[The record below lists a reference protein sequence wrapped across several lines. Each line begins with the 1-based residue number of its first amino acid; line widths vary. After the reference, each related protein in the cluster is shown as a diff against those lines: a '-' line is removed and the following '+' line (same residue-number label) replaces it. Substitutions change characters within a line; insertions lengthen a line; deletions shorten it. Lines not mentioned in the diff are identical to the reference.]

1 MKKTLSAMVTS
12 ALVIGAASTTF
23 AAANPFSDVPAD
35 HWSYDAVVELAQAG
49 IIEGYGDG
57 SFRGDRAITRYEMAQ
72 MIAKAMT
79 KDVNGDAKAT
89 LDKLAAEYA
98 DELNNLGVRVDALE
112 KKVDNVK
119 FDGRLRLRYRDD
131 SADGFGSLAQ
141 PRSTAMLIPGGL
153 PFPGWP
159 TNDTLLIRKNRDSDK
174 HDKQYTGNLQLNITA
189 KVTDEWQVKSRAE
202 LEYDFDDNVRS
213 NGLKTAYAQGPLF
226 GATAKLGMFEYTPA
240 DELIWSDYAKGAS
253 FEWETGA
260 MDIRL
265 AGGRLSDD
273 SDIVDGGNTDFASL
287 ELGYDFND
295 KFGMS
300 AGYYQFKDTHLS
312 VDYLTELSPS
322 QFISGFRALSDMGD
336 ETESKIW
343 SIGAKYAFNDNLALS
358 GTYAKSDLD
367 VNKDFTD
374 DDAYKINLQY
384 KGAELSDP
392 GSFGVNLGYYRL
404 GAPVALDPGGDVLI
418 NTKGWRLGAEYTIAE
433 NILWSGHYYKAEAL
447 DWLSEDVSRF
457 QTEVQFFF

>member
-35 HWSYDAVVELAQAG
+35 HWSYDAVAELAQAG

-131 SADGFGSLAQ
+131 SADGLLGTTGQ
-141 PRSTAMLIPGGL
+141 PRLVIDDKGNIKRL
-153 PFPGWP
+153 
-159 TNDTLLIRKNRDSDK
+159 DK
-174 HDKQYTGNLQLNITA
+174 HDKHYTGNLQLNITA
-189 KVTDEWQVKSRAE
+189 KVADDWQVKSRAE
-202 LEYDFDDNVRS
+202 LEYDFDDNGHDY
-213 NGLKTAYAQGPLF
+213 GLKTAYAQGPLF

-260 MDIRL
+260 MDITL

-287 ELGYDFND
+287 ELDYDFND
-295 KFGMS
+295 KFSMS
-300 AGYYQFKDTHLS
+300 AGYYQFKDTHVPDLLPFS
-312 VDYLTELSPS
+312 MGTLID
-322 QFISGFRALSDMGD
+322 GFRVLSDKGD

-343 SIGAKYAFNDNLALS
+343 SIGTKYAFNDNLALS

-367 VNKDFTD
+367 VDKNLTD

-433 NILWSGHYYKAEAL
+433 NILWSGHYYEAESL
-447 DWLSEDVSRF
+447 DTLSEDVSRV